1 MGGGKN
7 HHKNKKSGNNKPKP
21 KTSKDN
27 TQKPVTIEDISTE
40 FQTIILD
47 FLRDIDCSF
56 PEYRETLSRYL
67 GYSHEMKPM
76 PDELYIELYTHCKGV
91 YPVKFFDIL
100 YKTETLFASGTQS
113 GFASGTPSA
122 GEAASTRSSREGH
135 PPPAAPVSNASR
147 ESGATS
153 ATNNASGADKA
164 QANDASSAGG
174 VSGGTND
181 TSKEQANDASSAG
194 GESSG
199 VSFLPGVDFRE
210 IWNTEDITENTKDI
224 IWKYL
229 QLILFSI
236 VNNLSDMGSFGDTA
250 KLFEAIDDNELKT
263 KLEEVIGEM
272 GSMFGASGD
281 DAGAGAGG
289 GGGGGGSAE
298 GLDETF
304 KKATEFMNDAFT
316 GAGGATGATPGSAPP
331 IPDAGSIHEHLSS
344 ILNGKIGMLAKEIAE
359 ETAADLNLN
368 MENETS
374 MKGVFQQL
382 LKNPAKLS
390 GIIKSVG
397 SKLDSKMKSGE
408 LKESEIMQEASEL
421 MAKMKNMPGMNNLA
435 SMLSKMGMNMP
446 GGMGGGGGG
455 GGGGKVNFGAMQS
468 QLNKNMKQAQMRER
482 LQKKVQE
489 RQQAQAQQ
497 QQAPSVPASGA
508 NTAVFSSGEKPTKT
522 PRQAPTPTPAP
533 TPAPVVEK
541 QKSD

>member
-1 MGGGKN
+1 MGGVKHKHKKAGKRTGGGNGNGNGGGGGKAASSATN
-7 HHKNKKSGNNKPKP
+7 
-21 KTSKDN
+21 
-27 TQKPVTIEDISTE
+27 KPVTIEDISTE

-56 PEYRETLSRYL
+56 PEYRETLARYL

-76 PDELYIELYTHCKGV
+76 PDELYIELYTHCRAV

-100 YKTETLFASGTQS
+100 YKNESLFSPHDEQ
-113 GFASGTPSA
+113 
-122 GEAASTRSSREGH
+122 
-135 PPPAAPVSNASR
+135 VSNASG

-153 ATNNASGADKA
+153 ETNGANGADKA
-164 QANDASSAGG
+164 QANEANG
-174 VSGGTND
+174 VSRE
-181 TSKEQANDASSAG
+181 SK
-194 GESSG
+194 
-199 VSFLPGVDFRE
+199 VSDFLPGVDFRE
-210 IWNTEDITENTKDI
+210 IWATEDITENTKDI

-272 GSMFGASGD
+272 GSMFGAGT
-281 DAGAGAGG
+281 GAGG
-289 GGGGGGSAE
+289 AADGTDGSTGTE
-298 GLDETF
+298 GLDDTF
-304 KKATEFMNDAFT
+304 KKATEFMNDAFS
-316 GAGGATGATPGSAPP
+316 GAAGAAGGAPGGAPGTTPP
-331 IPDAGSIHEHLSS
+331 IPDASSIHEHLSS
-344 ILNGKIGMLAKEIAE
+344 ILNGKIGKLAKEIAE

-397 SKLDSKMKSGE
+397 SKLDSKLKSGE
-408 LKESEIMQEASEL
+408 LRESEIMQEASEL

-446 GGMGGGGGG
+446 GGAGGG

-468 QLNKNMKQAQMRER
+468 QLNKNMKHAQMRER
-482 LQKKVQE
+482 LLKKVQE
-489 RQQAQAQQ
+489 RQQAQ
-497 QQAPSVPASGA
+497 QAPAAAAAAVPASGA
-508 NTAVFSSGEKPTKT
+508 NTAVFTSGEKPMKT
-522 PRQAPTPTPAP
+522 PRPPAAPA
-533 TPAPVVEK
+533 EK

>member
-1 MGGGKN
+1 MGGVKHKHKKAGKGN
-7 HHKNKKSGNNKPKP
+7 AGKGSGGKAA
-21 KTSKDN
+21 SA
-27 TQKPVTIEDISTE
+27 KPVTIEDISTE

-56 PEYRETLSRYL
+56 PEYHEVLARYL

-76 PDELYIELYTHCKGV
+76 PDELYIELYTHCKNV

-100 YKTETLFASGTQS
+100 YKNESLFIAPSGFASGTPS
-113 GFASGTPSA
+113 TGFASGTPSA
-122 GEAASTRSSREGH
+122 GEAGSTRSSREGLRQSESKDGNST
-135 PPPAAPVSNASR
+135 VSNASGA
-147 ESGATS
+147 SGAGS
-153 ATNNASGADKA
+153 AGATNNASGAD
-164 QANDASSAGG
+164 
-174 VSGGTND
+174 
-181 TSKEQANDASSAG
+181 KEQANDASSAG
-194 GESSG
+194 GESD
-199 VSFLPGVDFRE
+199 FLPGVDFRE
-210 IWNTEDITENTKDI
+210 IWATEDITENTKDI

-281 DAGAGAGG
+281 AAGTAGT
-289 GGGGGGSAE
+289 E
-298 GLDETF
+298 GIDETF
-304 KKATEFMNDAFT
+304 KKATEFMNDAFS
-316 GAGGATGATPGSAPP
+316 GASAGTAPGTSGTSGTVPP

-344 ILNGKIGMLAKEIAE
+344 ILNGKIGKLAKEIAE

-382 LKNPAKLS
+382 LKNPTKLS

-397 SKLDSKMKSGE
+397 SKLDSKLKSGE

-482 LQKKVQE
+482 LLKKVQE
-489 RQQAQAQQ
+489 RQQVQQ
-497 QQAPSVPASGA
+497 QQAPAAAAVPASGA
-508 NTAVFSSGEKPTKT
+508 NTAVFTSGEKPAKT
-522 PRQAPTPTPAP
+522 PRPPATAAAAAAATARP
-533 TPAPVVEK
+533 PADK